1 MRNLEAITSLFLLW
15 FYCSA
20 CCCLAH
26 ISSPGRWKS
35 LWNNKTE
42 HSQLIPSLSN
52 RDNIIVI
59 IRYSAG
65 VHAVTAGWNTPG
77 CFLRRHME
85 HYTDRQPQQAHY
97 THTHTH
103 THTLRYWKRLTPRG
117 WTNMSAYTSS
127 ICLSLQRR
135 LNVGLTSADS
145 SPLTVV
151 LMCSGPQINP
161 LFLFNYLSD

>member
-103 THTLRYWKRLTPRG
+103 THTLRYWKR
-117 WTNMSAYTSS
+117 SDSS
-127 ICLSLQRR
+127 WMDQH
-135 LNVGLTSADS
+135 VGLYELHLPQPAAAPECWTDFCRLIS
-145 SPLTVV
+145 TH
-151 LMCSGPQINP
+151 CSVDVFRPT
-161 LFLFNYLSD
+161 D